1 MTSEQ
6 QIMQIITHGG
16 NARSSCLKAEEK
28 AQSNEWDEVETLF
41 EQANESLTKDHQ
53 IQTQLIQ
60 AEIKGEEVDISLFM
74 IHAQDHL
81 MNALTVKDLSKALVE
96 EIKMRKSDKDTS
108 VALIVSKY

>member
-16 NARSSCLKAEEK
+16 NARSSCLKAVEK
-28 AQSNEWDEVETLF
+28 RQTNESNEVEAIF
-41 EQANESLTKDHQ
+41 EQADESLTKAHQ

-81 MNALTVKDLSKALVE
+81 INALTVKDLSKAIVKE
-96 EIKMRKSDKDTS
+96 FKSKKIIL
-108 VALIVSKY
+108 ARG